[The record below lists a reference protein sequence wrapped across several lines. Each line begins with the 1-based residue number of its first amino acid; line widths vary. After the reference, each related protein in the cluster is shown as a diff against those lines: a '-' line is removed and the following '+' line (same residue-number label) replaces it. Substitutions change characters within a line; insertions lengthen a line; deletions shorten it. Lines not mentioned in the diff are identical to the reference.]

1 MSFSPEI
8 ICFLFMLIPSVLV
21 PLFFQKRDKDLFLRF
36 RAGVYRVFSCE
47 QSPPSSE
54 EVERIKGSFN
64 EERERMSY
72 SIFAR
77 VFVMFCISLPFI
89 MSFYNFQMSIICGSA
104 SCETI
109 AEYRDYA
116 IISTFIVSCCFFTLL
131 IIGLIPSIK
140 RLFLINSMI
149 DSYFLESNDSD
160 WVWMNGCEEIL
171 NYQGMIKKT
180 GRKPIELELYVA
192 SEKYHKIKN
201 KFN

>member
-1 MSFSPEI
+1 MNFSPEI
-8 ICFLFMLIPSVLV
+8 ICFLFMLVPSALV
-21 PLFFQKRDKDLFLRF
+21 PLLFSKRDKDSFSRF

-54 EVERIKGSFN
+54 EIGRIRGAFN
-64 EERERMSY
+64 EEKERISY

-77 VFVMFCISLPFI
+77 IFVMFCISLPFI

-104 SCETI
+104 SCEAIT
-109 AEYRDYA
+109 EYKNYA
-116 IISTFIVSCCFFTLL
+116 IMSTFIVSCCFFTLL

-149 DSYFLESNDSD
+149 DSYFLESNDND
-160 WVWMNGCEEIL
+160 WVWMNACEEIL
-171 NYQGMIKKT
+171 NYQNMIKKS